1 MEESVEYIITADADG
16 NTLSGEKIYACHLP
30 PNIPAKEYWSVLVY
44 DCDTNLIIKNDQLWP
59 SVFRTSRRL
68 VVNQDG
74 SVDVL
79 FGSEVPGGKEN
90 NWIQT
95 IPGKGWTM
103 ILRLY
108 GTMEACHDQTW
119 RPGKIVVQ

>member
-1 MEESVEYIITADADG
+1 MERNEEHIVTIDADG
-16 NTLSGEKIYACHLP
+16 NTFSGEKNYTIHLP
-30 PNIPAKEYWSVLVY
+30 PNIPAKKFWSVIVY
-44 DCDTNLIIKNDQLWP
+44 DSQTKLIIKNNQLWP
-59 SVFRTSRRL
+59 SVFRTSKGL

-74 SVDVL
+74 SVDVR
-79 FGSEVPGGKEN
+79 FGPELPAGKTS